1 MLSEPGQPEAWGIGQ
16 ARFAIGAIA
25 RPITDGD
32 DCGDLTA
39 CWEQRGKLYLWLAD
53 GLGHGRFA
61 REAALAALTSVRRQ
75 SATALLPEIFAQ
87 CNQDIQETR
96 GVAMGIAVVNPEAQT
111 VAFCGVGN
119 IRALL
124 LGERPRHFSCTYGI
138 VGAGFKPLL
147 IETWPFTPGDALILT
162 SDGIMEHF
170 MAPQAVPGVA
180 QSAQQWAETILHEW
194 GIASDDASVLV
205 CRALLA
211 AE

>member
-1 MLSEPGQPEAWGIGQ
+1 MLSEPGQPENWTIGA
-16 ARFAIGAIA
+16 ARFAVGAVA

-32 DCGDLTA
+32 ECGDLTA

-53 GLGHGRFA
+53 GLGHGGFA
-61 REAALAALTSVRRQ
+61 RKAALAALTSVRQ
-75 SATALLPEIFAQ
+75 QPVSALLPDVFAQ
-87 CNQDIQETR
+87 CNLDIQETR
-96 GVAMGIAVVNPEAQT
+96 GVAMGIAEVNPEAQT

-124 LGERPRHFSCTYGI
+124 LGQRPRHFSCTYGI

-147 IETWPFTPGDALILT
+147 IETWSFSPGDTLILT

-170 MAPQAVPGVA
+170 MAPQALPGIVQNA
-180 QSAQQWAETILHEW
+180 RQLAEAILEQW

-205 CRALLA
+205 CRALA